1 MKAIKSIKSKG
12 HELEGSNS
20 NGLIQHN
27 IEVFNE
33 GRGVRLKNI
42 LPLVDFVPEA
52 RLNAAVYYIKSGG
65 IQEAHEL
72 IEKLKPQTT
81 HEYILNAVVSAY
93 LGQKT
98 ENLDLLRT
106 AQQYFQLVGASS
118 SECDTIIGRQCMA
131 RCVRALFRLK
141 ASSLIRLSN

>member
-1 MKAIKSIKSKG
+1 MKEIKSIKSRG
-12 HELEGSNS
+12 HELEGSSS

-33 GRGVRLKNI
+33 GHGVRLKNL

-52 RLNAAVYYIKSGG
+52 RLNVAVYYIKNDAV
-65 IQEAHEL
+65 QEAHEL
-72 IEKLKPQTT
+72 VEKLKPQTT

-98 ENLDLLRT
+98 GNLELLRT

-118 SECDTIIGRQCMA
+118 SESDTIIGRQCMA

-141 ASSLIRLSN
+141 ASSSIRFSN